1 MEQLYNYLPREL
13 ITFVLVTL
21 FSLLIGLSQRRISL
35 KREGETT
42 LFGTDRTFTFIGI
55 LGYLLYILDPT
66 DMRLFMGGGAVLG
79 LLLGLNYY
87 VKQSQFHVFGVTTII
102 IALITYCLAPIVSTQ
117 PSWFYVMVIVTVL
130 LLTELKHT
138 FTEFAQRM
146 KNDEMIT
153 LAKFLAI
160 SGIILPMLPHKN
172 LIPDIN
178 LTPYSIWLATVV
190 VSGISY
196 LSYLLKRY
204 VFHESGVLVSG
215 IIGGLYSS
223 TATISVLARKSRKAS
238 EQEANEYVAAM
249 LLAVSMM
256 LGVLAMPASAA
267 AQQPE
272 STAVVSEELSDAAAL
287 SAAEDENDIVNIRIR
302 ATGNLVYGS
311 DYKLE
316 VETRPENTQYIAVV
330 LGTSGEAYG
339 YVTLMISEKLRTLLK
354 LIPLPKKMSQTPDQA
369 EEFNVY
375 SYLKQLID
383 GNDVGVL
390 LRVADEVVSV
400 MDTVSFFVPA
410 SYLTTVKNVSNGMK
424 LTLSLIRKYLPEG
437 ALSRIYLDEQP
448 KDSGKYVAGA
458 IALESSDINAAGFAM
473 FKIKPKTENVSL
485 SWAADAPSSL
495 TVSQLQSTDLTA
507 KVISDGQVAE
517 NGKVSYTYKKKSF
530 LCFSSKINGV
540 PTEPGTYTQTAKAG
554 GNYSCGSISRT
565 ITVTADPQ
573 PAAAP
578 AAEQP
583 AA

>member
-1 MEQLYNYLPREL
+1 MDMEQLYSYVPREL
-13 ITFVLVTL
+13 VTFVLVTL

-102 IALITYCLAPIVSTQ
+102 IALITYCMAPIVATQ
-117 PSWFYVMVIVTVL
+117 PSWFYVMVVVTVL

-204 VFHESGVLVSG
+204 VFHESGTLVSG

-238 EQEANEYVAAM
+238 ELEATDYVAAM

-256 LGVLAMPASAA
+256 FLRFMILILIFSREIFLSIYPYLLTM
-267 AQQPE
+267 
-272 STAVVSEELSDAAAL
+272 AVVAAIVAWFIFAVLFVIFTFLTHYTLVYAGTGGLNLLSFVSGFSDITPFILNLLQNTGSVAAL
-287 SAAEDENDIVNIRIR
+287 IITACSMQAIISNIMVNMFYALFFAGKGSKLRPWILGGFGVVI
-302 ATGNLVYGS
+302 TCNLV
-311 DYKLE
+311 LLLFF
-316 VETRPENTQYIAVV
+316 YI
-330 LGTSGEAYG
+330 
-339 YVTLMISEKLRTLLK
+339 
-354 LIPLPKKMSQTPDQA
+354 
-369 EEFNVY
+369 
-375 SYLKQLID
+375 
-383 GNDVGVL
+383 
-390 LRVADEVVSV
+390 
-400 MDTVSFFVPA
+400 
-410 SYLTTVKNVSNGMK
+410 
-424 LTLSLIRKYLPEG
+424 
-437 ALSRIYLDEQP
+437 
-448 KDSGKYVAGA
+448 
-458 IALESSDINAAGFAM
+458 
-473 FKIKPKTENVSL
+473 
-485 SWAADAPSSL
+485 
-495 TVSQLQSTDLTA
+495 
-507 KVISDGQVAE
+507 
-517 NGKVSYTYKKKSF
+517 
-530 LCFSSKINGV
+530 
-540 PTEPGTYTQTAKAG
+540 
-554 GNYSCGSISRT
+554 
-565 ITVTADPQ
+565 
-573 PAAAP
+573 
-578 AAEQP
+578 
-583 AA
+583 

>member
-1 MEQLYNYLPREL
+1 MDMEQLYNYLPREL
-13 ITFVLVTL
+13 VTFVLVTL

-102 IALITYCLAPIVSTQ
+102 IALITYCMAPIVATQ

-160 SGIILPMLPHKN
+160 SGIILPMLPNKN

-204 VFHESGVLVSG
+204 VFHESGTLVSG

-238 EQEANEYVAAM
+238 EQEATDYVAAM
-249 LLAVSMM
+249 LFAVSMM
-256 LGVLAMPASAA
+256 FLRFMILILIFSREIFLSIYPYLLIMSVIAA
-267 AQQPE
+267 A
-272 STAVVSEELSDAAAL
+272 
-287 SAAEDENDIVNIRIR
+287 
-302 ATGNLVYGS
+302 
-311 DYKLE
+311 
-316 VETRPENTQYIAVV
+316 
-330 LGTSGEAYG
+330 
-339 YVTLMISEKLRTLLK
+339 
-354 LIPLPKKMSQTPDQA
+354 
-369 EEFNVY
+369 
-375 SYLKQLID
+375 
-383 GNDVGVL
+383 VGW
-390 LRVADEVVSV
+390 
-400 MDTVSFFVPA
+400 F
-410 SYLTTVKNVSNGMK
+410 
-424 LTLSLIRKYLPEG
+424 IH
-437 ALSRIYLDEQP
+437 SRQKRP
-448 KDSGKYVAGA
+448 KDSDALIFAVLFVIFTVLTHYTLVYAGTGG
-458 IALESSDINAAGFAM
+458 LNLLSFVSGFSDITPFILNLLQNTGSVAALIITACSMQAIISNIMVNMFYALFFAGKGSKLHPWILGGFG
-473 FKIKPKTENVSL
+473 V
-485 SWAADAPSSL
+485 
-495 TVSQLQSTDLTA
+495 
-507 KVISDGQVAE
+507 VIACNFVLLLFF
-517 NGKVSYTYKKKSF
+517 Y
-530 LCFSSKINGV
+530 L
-540 PTEPGTYTQTAKAG
+540 
-554 GNYSCGSISRT
+554 
-565 ITVTADPQ
+565 
-573 PAAAP
+573 
-578 AAEQP
+578 
-583 AA
+583 